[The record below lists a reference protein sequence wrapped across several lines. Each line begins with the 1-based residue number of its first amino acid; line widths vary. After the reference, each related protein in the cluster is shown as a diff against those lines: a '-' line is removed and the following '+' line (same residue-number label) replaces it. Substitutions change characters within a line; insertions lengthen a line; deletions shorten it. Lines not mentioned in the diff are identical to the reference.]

1 MFYAHAV
8 MTKMWRGA
16 RVSFDDEKN
25 SVAVPSV
32 YCALALFSAQSL
44 FPPGARS

>member
-25 SVAVPSV
+25 SVAV